1 MWDRR
6 VLESGSGNASPAV
19 NWRRLGIF
27 TVFYTGAWLIL
38 WLVPPQP
45 VNAMIRAGISFGIGL
60 MIASHFT
67 REPQ

>member
-1 MWDRR
+1 M
-6 VLESGSGNASPAV
+6 

-45 VNAMIRAGISFGIGL
+45 VNAMIRAGISFGIGF